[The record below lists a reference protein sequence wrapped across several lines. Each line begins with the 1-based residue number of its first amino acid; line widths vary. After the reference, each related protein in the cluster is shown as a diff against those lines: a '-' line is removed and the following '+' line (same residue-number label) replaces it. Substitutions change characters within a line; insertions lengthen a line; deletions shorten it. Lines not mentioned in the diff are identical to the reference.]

1 MIAHT
6 IRRLGE
12 AAPVKNAETRLI
24 EQRMLQVMLR
34 QNYLAQAGS
43 GLFGLIAAFAL
54 SDHVAPFILYS
65 WLAVLF
71 ALIAMRLAI
80 IRHYGGRELAD
91 DEALVAR
98 NRFAAGVLFTGI
110 AWAALPWTVNADSA
124 ITIYLVS
131 VIIVGLMA
139 GAAAAFV
146 RKPSFMLLF
155 TLPQFVSVLAF
166 LLVNPV
172 PLGYATAAVLVV
184 FYAGMY
190 QGTALVGGEVRGYLR
205 MQLHAE
211 AQRADVEGQAAK
223 LAFANAS
230 MQRRREML
238 EGLLRIATLADVDSL
253 KKINRL
259 LEFGCNALGLRAGI
273 IAEARGSERR
283 VFAGHDPLLQ
293 EDAKPSRL
301 AASLCSLTLQHS
313 EPFHFADA
321 TEARGKLDPQYA
333 GEVAGAYI
341 GARIHTSEGVFGAL
355 EFRDP
360 VARHESFTETEI
372 DFVRLLASWI
382 GAELAEHFALRR
394 LHAKEKQ
401 LSTLADAMPCGMAAL
416 DSKGSIV
423 YANRLFEQTFDD
435 VSPPGHAQDHC
446 QGHSL
451 EDFLVPDQMLSD
463 WLESALAGKPQ
474 EFEYRHA
481 SRTYRVNLVPEEDG
495 DGAQAGCFV
504 LLLDI
509 TEDKALQSELELK
522 ASLDPLTHVYNRK
535 FLEEALER
543 VLADRRRRKPVYVAL
558 LDLDGFKQINDSAG
572 HDAGDAVLRE
582 VAATLRD
589 GLRKKDLL
597 ARYGG
602 DEFVVLLHC
611 VDDADL
617 LDTCTKML
625 ARINARSYPHN
636 GREFTV
642 GMSIGAT
649 QVNRGEAM
657 HHLLVR
663 ADSAMYLA
671 KRRGRNRIEIV
682 PPDESAVKIRNRSV

>member
-1 MIAHT
+1 MNQT
-6 IRRLGE
+6 
-12 AAPVKNAETRLI
+12 ETRLI
-24 EQRMLQVMLR
+24 EQRMLQVILR
-34 QNYLAQAGS
+34 QNHLAQIGN
-43 GLFGLIAAFAL
+43 GLFALIAAFAL
-54 SDHVAPFILYS
+54 ADHVAPVTLYS
-65 WLAVLF
+65 WLAAVF
-71 ALIAMRLAI
+71 ALIAWRLWV
-80 IRHYGGRELAD
+80 IRRYGRRELAGKD
-91 DEALVAR
+91 LSTAHDL
-98 NRFAAGVLFTGI
+98 FAAGVLAAGI
-110 AWAALPWTVNADSA
+110 AWAALPWIVDPDSPATV
-124 ITIYLVS
+124 YLVS
-131 VIIVGLMA
+131 VIITGLMA

-146 RKPSFMLLF
+146 RKPSFVLLF
-155 TLPQFVSVLAF
+155 TLPQFASVVTF
-166 LLVNPV
+166 LLLNPV
-172 PLGYATAAVLVV
+172 PLGYAMAAILVV
-184 FYAGMY
+184 FYLGMY
-190 QGTALVGGEVRGYLR
+190 RGTALVGGEVRGYLR

-238 EGLLRIATLADVDSL
+238 EGLLRIATLADVGSL
-253 KKINRL
+253 KKIQRL
-259 LEFGCNALGLRAGI
+259 LEFGCNALGLRAGVV
-273 IAEARGSERR
+273 AEVHGHERR
-283 VFAGHDPLLQ
+283 VFACHDPLSQ
-293 EDAKPSRL
+293 EDAGPSRL
-301 AASLCSLTLQHS
+301 AASLCSLTLERA
-313 EPFHFADA
+313 EPFHFANA
-321 TEARGKLDPQYA
+321 AEARNRLDPEY
-333 GEVAGAYI
+333 GGDVAGAYI
-341 GARIHTSEGVFGAL
+341 AARIHTSEGVFGAL

-360 VARHESFTETEI
+360 VARRESFTETEI

-382 GAELAEHFALRR
+382 GAELAEYFALRR

-416 DSKGSIV
+416 DADGRIV
-423 YANRLFEQTFDD
+423 YANRLFEQTFDPAD
-435 VSPPGHAQDHC
+435 VSPLGR
-446 QGHSL
+446 SL
-451 EDFLVPDQMLSD
+451 EDFLADDRVMLRD
-463 WLESALAGKPQ
+463 MLDAALQGEAQ
-474 EFEYRHA
+474 EFEYRQPP
-481 SRTYRVNLVPEEDG
+481 RIYRVNLVPEEDD

-535 FLEEALER
+535 FLEDELER
-543 VLADRRRRKPVYVAL
+543 VLADRRRRKPAYVAL
-558 LDLDGFKQINDSAG
+558 LDLDGFKQINDTAG

-611 VDDADL
+611 VDDDDL

-625 ARINARSYPHN
+625 ARINGRVYRHN
-636 GREFTV
+636 GREFSV

-649 QVNRGEAM
+649 EVNRGEAM

-682 PPDESAVKIRNRSV
+682 RPDESAVKIRNRNA

>member
-1 MIAHT
+1 M
-6 IRRLGE
+6 
-12 AAPVKNAETRLI
+12 KNAETRLI

-43 GLFGLIAAFAL
+43 GLFGLIAAVAL
-54 SDHVAPFILYS
+54 IDHAAPSLLYS

-71 ALIAMRLAI
+71 ALIVVRLAI
-80 IRHYGGRELAD
+80 IRKYGGRELTG
-91 DEALVAR
+91 DEALVAH

-110 AWAALPWTVNADSA
+110 AWAALPWIVNADSA

-184 FYAGMY
+184 FYTGMY
-190 QGTALVGGEVRGYLR
+190 KGTALVGGEVRGYLR

-253 KKINRL
+253 KKISRL
-259 LEFGCNALGLRAGI
+259 LEFGRNALGLRAGI
-273 IAEARGSERR
+273 VAEARGGERR
-283 VFAGHDPLLQ
+283 VFAGHDPLSQ

-321 TEARGKLDPQYA
+321 TEARGKLDPEYA

-341 GARIHTSEGVFGAL
+341 GARIHTSDGVFGAL

-360 VARHESFTETEI
+360 VARREPFTETEI

-382 GAELAEHFALRR
+382 GAELSEHLALRR

-416 DSKGSIV
+416 DSAGRIV
-423 YANRLFEQTFDD
+423 YANRLFEQTFDPGN
-435 VSPPGHAQDHC
+435 VSPPDHSL
-446 QGHSL
+446 GHSL
-451 EDFLVPDQMLSD
+451 ENFLVPDQMPHE
-463 WLESALAGKPQ
+463 WLESALAGEAQ

-481 SRTYRVNLVPEEDG
+481 SRTYRVNLVPEEDD
-495 DGAQAGCFV
+495 DGARTGCFV

-509 TEDKALQSELELK
+509 TEDKALQTELELK

-535 FLEEALER
+535 FLEDALER

-625 ARINARSYPHN
+625 TRINARSYPHN

-682 PPDESAVKIRNRSV
+682 PPDESAVKIRNRGV